1 MKLIGLV
8 APTSEAIYQE
18 ITRRYGVD
26 RLAEL
31 QEMLGVLE
39 RNLAR
44 NGSGQRGAMPGRGV
58 NANLHVATGSDA

>member
-8 APTSEAIYQE
+8 APTSEAIYHE

-31 QEMLGVLE
+31 QEMLGLLE
-39 RNLAR
+39 QNLAR
-44 NGSGQRGAMPGRGV
+44 IAGAETIGV
-58 NANLHVATGSDA
+58 DAAEE